1 MATAT
6 DKFYIRS
13 KDNNN
18 VISFEKFS
26 DAESEIFSPIY
37 IQVQGSEELPQQT
50 QMSSRYNGY

>member
-18 VISFEKFS
+18 VISFEKLS
-26 DAESEIFSPIY
+26 GSESVTFSPIY
-37 IQVQGSEELPQQT
+37 IKV
-50 QMSSRYNGY
+50 